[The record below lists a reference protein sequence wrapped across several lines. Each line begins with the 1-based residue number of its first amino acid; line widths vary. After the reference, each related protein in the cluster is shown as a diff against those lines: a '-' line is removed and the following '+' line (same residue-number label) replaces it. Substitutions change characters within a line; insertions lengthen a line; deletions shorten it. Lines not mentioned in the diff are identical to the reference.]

1 MSMTRCLEQRFSR
14 GLRGTPL
21 KEIDCTRSECDV
33 IAAYVSPLS
42 TGQSAILRLIDLT
55 GGFIEVLLLVGEIK
69 EPAILLN

>member
-1 MSMTRCLEQRFSR
+1 MLKIKNFCR
-14 GLRGTPL
+14 GIRENQPNTAEVGL

-69 EPAILLN
+69 